1 MIKLIVAV
9 LFGGMV
15 FLTGLPSKAQNYEIL
30 FGEFDARSLTS
41 DDKRFLQLALAFEGT
56 YQGLLDGAWGRLS
69 QKALDR
75 YALDEYGT
83 PSADWHMAMLA
94 FNFADRYSVDGWN
107 MRLLPGVG
115 MSILVPEKTL
125 IVDAPSANFFNY
137 HHRGSS
143 LAVSYGVLN
152 RAGTNNVHEFTLKQS
167 SASAKP
173 YIVRK
178 DHLAITSASKPD
190 GSTLYTRSNLVNG
203 SWSTV
208 MVSASKWDKNILNAV
223 VASITVGSSGSISI
237 SPGGKLDQVIDKAIA
252 LGNDPEWNNK
262 KGDRVPQSTVAAPPT
277 QNEGSGTS
285 YGSGFFVS
293 RDGHIVTNSHVV
305 EECTSITAGGQPVA
319 LVDQSEVFDLAILKG
334 TSTEHFATFS
344 DEPAR
349 LNSDVTAVGF
359 PYAGMLGGLNVTRG
373 SVSAVKGF
381 DNNAVRMQITAPVQ
395 TGNSGG
401 PLISSDGSVVGVVVS
416 KLDAVKVAAK
426 LGDLPQNVNYAVRG
440 ELAKLFLVQNG
451 VSPMV
456 VPKGSPIAPEALAEN
471 AKRFTVFIECARH

>member
-1 MIKLIVAV
+1 MIRLILVVLLCGLMSLPVA
-9 LFGGMV
+9 
-15 FLTGLPSKAQNYEIL
+15 PARAQNYEIL
-30 FGEFDARSLTS
+30 FGEFDARSLTA

-75 YALDEYGT
+75 YALKEFGT

-125 IVDAPSANFFNY
+125 IVDAPSSNFFNY
-137 HHRGSS
+137 HHQGSS

-152 RAGTNNVHEFTLKQS
+152 GAGTNNVHEFTLKQS
-167 SASAKP
+167 SGSVKP

-203 SWSTV
+203 RWSTV

-223 VASITVGSSGSISI
+223 VASITVGSSRSISI

-252 LGNDPEWNNK
+252 LGNDPEWNNEK
-262 KGDRVPQSTVAAPPT
+262 ADQAPQSAVATPPE
-277 QNEGSGTS
+277 QAEGSGTS

-293 RDGHIVTNSHVV
+293 PDGHIVTNAHVV
-305 EECTSITAGGQPVA
+305 ESCTSITAGGQPVA
-319 LVDQSEVFDLAILKG
+319 LVDQSDTFDLAILKG
-334 TSTEHFATFS
+334 AASEHFATFS

-395 TGNSGG
+395 SGNSGG
-401 PLISSDGSVVGVVVS
+401 PLIAADGSVVGVVVS
-416 KLDAVKVAAK
+416 KLDAVQVAAK

-440 ELAKLFLVQNG
+440 ELAKLFLIQNG
-451 VSPMV
+451 V
-456 VPKGSPIAPEALAEN
+456 APEEVVRGPKLAPEDLAEL
-471 AKRFTVFIECARH
+471 AKNYTVFIECSH

>member
-1 MIKLIVAV
+1 MVLLSGLLFLAVAPV
-9 LFGGMV
+9 R
-15 FLTGLPSKAQNYEIL
+15 AQNYEIL
-30 FGEFDARSLTS
+30 FGEFDARALTS
-41 DDKRFLQLALAFEGT
+41 DDKRFLQLALAFEGA
-56 YQGLLDGAWGRLS
+56 YSGLLDGAWGGLS

-75 YALDEYGT
+75 YALKEFGT
-83 PSADWHMAMLA
+83 PSADWHMAVLA
-94 FNFADRYSVDGWN
+94 FNFFERYSVDGWN
-107 MRLLPGVG
+107 MRLLTGVG

-125 IVDAPSANFFNY
+125 IVDAPSSNFFNY
-137 HHRGSS
+137 RHQGSS

-152 RAGTNNVHEFTLKQS
+152 GAGTNNVHDFTLKQS
-167 SASAKP
+167 SGSVKP

-178 DHLAITSASKPD
+178 DHLAITSVSKSD

-203 SWSTV
+203 RWSTV

-223 VASITVGSSGSISI
+223 VASITVGSSRSISI

-252 LGNDPEWNNK
+252 LGNDPEWNDEK
-262 KGDRVPQSTVAAPPT
+262 VDPAPQSAVAAPPK

-293 RDGHIVTNSHVV
+293 PDGHIVTNAHVV
-305 EECTSITAGGQPVA
+305 EGCTSITAGGQPVV
-319 LVDQSEVFDLAILKG
+319 LVDQSDTFDLAILKG
-334 TSTEHFATFS
+334 AASEHFAKFS

-395 TGNSGG
+395 SGNSGG
-401 PLISSDGSVVGVVVS
+401 PLISADGSVVGVVVS
-416 KLDAVKVAAK
+416 KLDAVQVAAK

-440 ELAKLFLVQNG
+440 ELAKLFLIQNG
-451 VSPMV
+451 V
-456 VPKGSPIAPEALAEN
+456 APEEAGRGPKLAPEDLAEL
-471 AKRFTVFIECARH
+471 AKNYTVFIECRH

>member
-1 MIKLIVAV
+1 MKLNGKGA
-9 LFGGMV
+9 
-15 FLTGLPSKAQNYEIL
+15 LTTQA
-30 FGEFDARSLTS
+30 D
-41 DDKRFLQLALAFEGT
+41 FLQ
-56 YQGLLDGAWGRLS
+56 QRL
-69 QKALDR
+69 
-75 YALDEYGT
+75 
-83 PSADWHMAMLA
+83 
-94 FNFADRYSVDGWN
+94 
-107 MRLLPGVG
+107 
-115 MSILVPEKTL
+115 
-125 IVDAPSANFFNY
+125 
-137 HHRGSS
+137 
-143 LAVSYGVLN
+143 
-152 RAGTNNVHEFTLKQS
+152 
-167 SASAKP
+167 
-173 YIVRK
+173 
-178 DHLAITSASKPD
+178 
-190 GSTLYTRSNLVNG
+190 
-203 SWSTV
+203 
-208 MVSASKWDKNILNAV
+208 
-223 VASITVGSSGSISI
+223 
-237 SPGGKLDQVIDKAIA
+237 
-252 LGNDPEWNNK
+252 
-262 KGDRVPQSTVAAPPT
+262 
-277 QNEGSGTS
+277 
-285 YGSGFFVS
+285 
-293 RDGHIVTNSHVV
+293 V